1 MSSLYTYLVRGK
13 DGAWSTAYGPF
24 VLRTALQPMFR
35 QPAKGVF
42 ELAALQGLVRA
53 DKNGDPYSPQQFLPL
68 VDRADLPLIDDLL
81 RSIHILNA
89 GLEEYENAFVFV
101 SLNPNFH
108 PDPDSLRHALEHI
121 RLAAHE
127 ASIPPSRIV
136 CEIPLGSVRQEVR
149 ALGLARQLRDT
160 EFQIALSDYSAD
172 EGDLER
178 IHLFKPRYV
187 RFDNAWVRDFMHN
200 PAGMALLKVIVR
212 QFVEDG
218 CEPIFDR
225 LEEEWQIE
233 ICGEIGVPLLQGYG
247 LAKPRLA
254 PAGFRRDFPPMLAP
268 VEPATS
274 ASWSQ
279 ANNTGDD
286 AQGAPQ
292 TRSPEPRPAHHRPVF
307 GKRHA

>member
-53 DKNGDPYSPQQFLPL
+53 EKNGDPYSPQQFLPL
-68 VDRADLPLIDDLL
+68 VESADMPRIDDLL
-81 RSIHILNA
+81 RAIHILNA
-89 GLEEYENAFVFV
+89 GLEDYENASVFV
-101 SLNPNFH
+101 SLNPDFH
-108 PDPDSLRHALEHI
+108 SDPDSLRHALEHI

-127 ASIPPSRIV
+127 AAIPPSRIV
-136 CEIPLGSVRQEVR
+136 CEIPLGSVRQEAR
-149 ALGLARQLRDT
+149 ALALARQLRDT
-160 EFQIALSDYSAD
+160 EFQFALSDYGAG

-178 IHLFKPRYV
+178 VHLFKPRYA

-200 PAGMALLKVIVR
+200 PAGVALIKVVVR
-212 QFVEDG
+212 QFVDNG

-233 ICGEIGVPLLQGYG
+233 LCGEIGVPLLQGYG
-247 LAKPRLA
+247 LAEPRLA
-254 PAGFRRDFPPMLAP
+254 PAGFRRDFPPMLPP
-268 VEPATS
+268 VEPMAS
-274 ASWSQ
+274 AS
-279 ANNTGDD
+279 
-286 AQGAPQ
+286 P
-292 TRSPEPRPAHHRPVF
+292 PRPDETRNEAPPAPKPRPSHHRPVF
-307 GKRHA
+307 GKRHG

>member
-1 MSSLYTYLVRGK
+1 MSSLYTHLVRGK

-68 VDRADLPLIDDLL
+68 VDRSDMPQIDSLL
-81 RSIHILNA
+81 RAIHILNA
-89 GLEEYENAFVFV
+89 GLEDYENASVFV
-101 SLNPNFH
+101 SLNPDFY
-108 PDPDSLRHALEHI
+108 PDTDSLRHALEHI

-127 ASIPPSRIV
+127 AAVPLSRIV
-136 CEIPLGSVRQEVR
+136 CEIPLGSVRQETR
-149 ALGLARQLRDT
+149 ALALARQLRDT
-160 EFQIALSDYSAD
+160 EFQLALSDYDAA

-178 IHLFKPRYV
+178 IHLFKPHYA

-200 PAGMALLKVIVR
+200 PAGVALLKVIVH

-233 ICGEIGVPLLQGYG
+233 LCGEIGVPMLQGYS

-254 PAGFRRDFPPMLAP
+254 PAGFRHDFPRMLAP
-268 VEPATS
+268 VEPEAP
-274 ASWSQ
+274 ASGVQ
-279 ANNTGDD
+279 TNH
-286 AQGAPQ
+286 APRVQ
-292 TRSPEPRPAHHRPVF
+292 QSWSPEPRSAHHRPVF
-307 GKRHA
+307 GKRQG